1 MSASAKRW
9 LESQRNKPVIPTKN
23 NTIGIFLLAIVFCVV
38 GALIFLIISTVME
51 SMEPLTAK
59 QIADEINAS
68 PYPACVRAGIE
79 AEFAKDSK
87 FLVSNWSLFPI
98 LMDCKDRYKQNQQRK
113 GLEG

>member
-1 MSASAKRW
+1 M
-9 LESQRNKPVIPTKN
+9 IPTEN
-23 NTIGIFLLAIVFCVV
+23 RAIEIFLPAIVFCIV
-38 GALIFLIISTVME
+38 GALFFLIISTVKE
-51 SMEPLTAK
+51 STEPLTAK

-87 FLVSNWSLFPI
+87 FLISNWSLFPI
-98 LMDCKDRYKQNQQRK
+98 LMDCKERYKQNQQRK